1 MNNSKR
7 FLQLIAILHIIGGL
21 LLPWLVQTPL
31 ADDYVL
37 SIMQN
42 FQVNESDSDQLVR
55 FLVGIL
61 GPTIASWGVLLLY
74 VVNSFFHQPTMTT
87 WWTIIIA
94 GLIWAP
100 YDSWLSIQH
109 GIYLNAIFN
118 GIVFFCIVVV
128 MLMVRKRLMQKQGN
142 EQ

>member
-7 FLQLIAILHIIGGL
+7 FLQLIAVLHIIGGL
-21 LLPWLVQTPL
+21 LLPWLVQTSL

-42 FQVNESDSDQLVR
+42 FKVNDPGADRLVR

-74 VVNSFFHQPTMTT
+74 VVNSFFHQPTITA

-94 GLIWAP
+94 GLVWAP

-109 GIYLNAIFN
+109 GIYLNATFN
-118 GIVFFCIVVV
+118 GVVFFSIMIV
-128 MLMVRKRLMQKQGN
+128 LLIVRKLIIKKTGQ
-142 EQ
+142 

>member
-7 FLQLIAILHIIGGL
+7 ILQLIAILHIIGGVM
-21 LLPWLVQTPL
+21 LPWLVQTSL
-31 ADDYVL
+31 ADEYVL

-42 FQVNESDSDQLVR
+42 FQVNESGADTVVR
-55 FLVGIL
+55 FLIGIL

-74 VVNSFFHQPTMTT
+74 VVNSAFRQPTFAA
-87 WWTIIIA
+87 WWTIVIA
-94 GLIWAP
+94 CLIWAP

-118 GIVFFCIVVV
+118 GIVFCSIIIV
-128 MLMVRKRLMQKQGN
+128 MLMVRKCFIQKQNN
-142 EQ
+142 E

>member
-7 FLQLIAILHIIGGL
+7 FLQLIAILHIVGGL
-21 LLPWLVQTPL
+21 LLPWLLQTSL

-42 FQVNESDSDQLVR
+42 FKVNEPGADQLVR

-74 VVNSFFHQPTMTT
+74 LVNSFFHQPTFIA
-87 WWTIIIA
+87 WWTIIVA
-94 GLIWAP
+94 GLIWP
-100 YDSWLSIQH
+100 SYDSWLLQS
-109 GIYLNAIFN
+109 NMA
-118 GIVFFCIVVV
+118 FF
-128 MLMVRKRLMQKQGN
+128 
-142 EQ
+142 

>member
-7 FLQLIAILHIIGGL
+7 FLQLIAVLHIIGGL
-21 LLPWLVQTPL
+21 LLPWLVQTSL

-42 FQVNESDSDQLVR
+42 FKVNDPGADRLVR

-74 VVNSFFHQPTMTT
+74 VVNSFFHQPTITA

-94 GLIWAP
+94 GFVWAP
-100 YDSWLSIQH
+100 YDSWLSIQY
-109 GIYLNAIFN
+109 GIYLNAIVN
-118 GIVFFCIVVV
+118 GIVFCCIVVV
-128 MLMVRKRLMQKQGN
+128 MLMVRKRLIQKQGN

>member
-7 FLQLIAILHIIGGL
+7 FLQLIAILHIVGGL
-21 LLPWLVQTPL
+21 LLPWLVQTSL

-37 SIMQN
+37 SIMRN
-42 FQVNESDSDQLVR
+42 FKVNEPSADQLVR

-74 VVNSFFHQPTMTT
+74 VVNSFFHQPTITT

-109 GIYLNAIFN
+109 GVTLNAAFN
-118 GIVFFCIVVV
+118 AIVFCSIVIT
-128 MLMVRKRLMQKQGN
+128 LLKVRVFLQKR
-142 EQ
+142 EIR